1 MSLTQPHKP
10 PETYEQGID
19 AALAIVIERRNYWRS
34 RRLKAAFPPGMIE
47 SELQS
52 VETRIRALRNR
63 SPA

>member
-1 MSLTQPHKP
+1 MSLTQGQKA

-19 AALAIVIERRNYWRS
+19 AALRVIALRLHYWRT
-34 RRLKAAFPPGMIE
+34 RRIKASFPPGMIE